1 MAQLSKQKSQ
11 IFVLTTEPL
20 YFDALIHNLNKY
32 KSISGPFFG
41 KLKKYADIVKNPL
54 DKSLQIQ
61 YDN

>member
-1 MAQLSKQKSQ
+1 MISKLHKAEII
-11 IFVLTTEPL
+11 IFDT
-20 YFDALIHNLNKY
+20 LIHNLNKY

-41 KLKKYADIVKNPL
+41 KLKKHADIMKNPL

>member
-1 MAQLSKQKSQ
+1 MISKLHKAEII
-11 IFVLTTEPL
+11 IFDT
-20 YFDALIHNLNKY
+20 LIHNLNKY

-54 DKSLQIQ
+54 DKFLQIQ